1 MQRARAVTT
10 GAKEPQVN
18 HRPRYSQAAFQEAGR
33 SSSSPHLHHWA
44 WSPIAVCRSLRRSGL
59 HPAGSAA
66 GPRLERTASGGYRT
80 VPVD

>member
-1 MQRARAVTT
+1 MVVGLVT
-10 GAKEPQVN
+10 
-18 HRPRYSQAAFQEAGR
+18 Y
-33 SSSSPHLHHWA
+33 
-44 WSPIAVCRSLRRSGL
+44 AVCRSLRRSGL